1 MEIYANEKCYRKRSR
16 NGIKLLYDDI
26 AIDNP
31 AVTMF
36 LKNGFIEE

>member
-1 MEIYANEKCYRKRSR
+1 MPMKNAIENAVKI
-16 NGIKLLYDDI
+16 LYDDI

-36 LKNGFIEE
+36 LIEWIY